1 MSEWRTGDQGQRY
14 PVQSPIE
21 AVPVGRR
28 LLKVW
33 YVETRLQDGRKFN
46 LRVNAFNRDEA
57 IAIVQNQFP
66 KATVVKVIPEW
77 RYRLARR
84 GASALGSLT
93 VRGIRGVLE

>member
-14 PVQSPIE
+14 PVSPVE

-28 LLKVW
+28 LVKVW

-46 LRVNAFNRDEA
+46 LRVNAFNREEA
-57 IAIVQNQFP
+57 IKIVENQFP
-66 KATVVKVIPEW
+66 RATVVKVIPEY

-84 GASALGSLT
+84 GLSALGGLT
-93 VRGIRGVLE
+93 VRGIRSVLE